1 MIKATGAKLMT
12 GAKKFKAK
20 MLEINKDNP
29 GMTKAEVYSAAI
41 QAFKLVGGIAMVAGG
56 NPMGLKNIAEVGLAA
71 WKGGKKKLGQY
82 KANRKARTGK
92 AQVGGAPGYFVQ
104 ATPVRKANKAPITAA
119 QAGKSVAAR
128 LAQAGP
134 VRKPAG

>member
-1 MIKATGAKLMT
+1 MIKATGAKLLT

-41 QAFKLVGGIAMVAGG
+41 QAMKLAGGIAMVAAG
-56 NPMGLKNIAEVGLAA
+56 NPMGLKNIAEVGVAA
-71 WKGGKKKLGQY
+71 YKGGKKKYGEW
-82 KANRKARTGK
+82 KANKKARTGK

-104 ATPVRKANKAPITAA
+104 KANPTPAKVKINTAQVRQPVRKAGAAPA
-119 QAGKSVAAR
+119 
-128 LAQAGP
+128 
-134 VRKPAG
+134 PATVKK

>member
-41 QAFKLVGGIAMVAGG
+41 QAFKLVGSIAMVAGG
-56 NPMGLKNIAEVGLAA
+56 NPMGLKGIAEVGFAA
-71 WKGGKKKLGQY
+71 FKGGKKKFEQY
-82 KANRKARTGK
+82 KKNRKARTGK

-104 ATPVRKANKAPITAA
+104 KTNPVNK
-119 QAGKSVAAR
+119 
-128 LAQAGP
+128 LAQAAPKP
-134 VRKPAG
+134 VK

>member
-1 MIKATGAKLMT
+1 MIKATGAKLLT
-12 GAKKFKAK
+12 GAKNFKAK

-41 QAFKLVGGIAMVAGG
+41 QALKLAGGIAMVAAG
-56 NPMGLKNIAEVGLAA
+56 NPMGLKNIVEVGKAA
-71 WKGGKKKLGQY
+71 WDGGKKKLGQY

-104 ATPVRKANKAPITAA
+104 SMLPFRKKAN
-119 QAGKSVAAR
+119 
-128 LAQAGP
+128 
-134 VRKPAG
+134 